1 MIYPQKMW
9 WKKYFQTLLKVTLEC
24 ISGSVSFIQ
33 FFFYFIA
40 LGGPSKY
47 LLLLF
52 SETLSKCVFIVMF
65 VNEMS

>member
-47 LLLLF
+47 T
-52 SETLSKCVFIVMF
+52 ETKPQIFCCYLI
-65 VNEMS
+65 